1 MGVLACDRY
10 GCENIMCD
18 FYSHTYGYLCY
29 ECKNELENTPMT
41 DLQSFMLSS
50 KCTYPA
56 KNDWVEKVNAEF
68 KSRYCEENK

>member
-18 FYSHTYGYLCY
+18 FHSDTYGYLCS

-68 KSRYCEENK
+68 KSRYYEEDK